1 MEVIKLKTPKGKD
14 VEIPLS
20 EKESDIEKPRLTII
34 KNGKKLYAP
43 LVKEKPKNN
52 KEEFIIVRTND
63 GINYYVGEQQ
73 QQEKEE
79 TSKITKYIGRNKGKE
94 TSDGGIGIKGVFK
107 VPEDVHIL
115 KCYLGDTFITYFKV
129 NPEQKLLFLLYGKG
143 MEGTTQHILASF
155 SINTSTRWRPPDI
168 LPAEVTFY
176 KGETLKIECNGEIEK
191 YVGDYIIDIRGR
203 GSLEENIYN
212 INVNKLGF
220 DKVDNS
226 GSGVSVI
233 GSEVEENPDD
243 YDV

>member
-1 MEVIKLKTPKGKD
+1 MEVIKLKTPKGKE

-43 LVKEKPKNN
+43 LVKEKSKN
-52 KEEFIIVRTND
+52 KEEFIIVRTTD

-143 MEGTTQHILASF
+143 MEGTTQHILKHFLLNLRKYSRL
-155 SINTSTRWRPPDI
+155 TEKL
-168 LPAEVTFY
+168 LPKVFFY
-176 KGETLKIECNGEIEK
+176 QGKALKIECNGEIEK
-191 YVGDYIIDIRGR
+191 YVGDDIVDIRGL
-203 GSLEENIYN
+203 GSIKESDYESSVTKN
-212 INVNKLGF
+212 GF
-220 DKVDNS
+220 DKVDDT
-226 GSGVSVI
+226 G
-233 GSEVEENPDD
+233 D
-243 YDV
+243 